1 MQVVEDPLRALS
13 NEPSASSFGFVKP
26 LLETPRTVSF
36 VSEEQISLFGV
47 SAVEDL
53 MRVVPGTYT
62 TTRYGLQGGINVR
75 GVSADMYY
83 RGMKRLNMQG
93 HVRTV
98 LSAMDGIEVVKGPPS
113 PIYGMGKIGG
123 YTNLT
128 PKSSRAKTGT
138 YLPGTTGFY
147 QIAGGAYGRME
158 GQLGVGGPVSLGN
171 KQAGFY
177 GFVMLE
183 DSDTYIKQV
192 GVQQRFGQITMSV
205 ENFVG
210 PFRLEAGGQAQ
221 NSITSGA
228 YMNRVTQALVDNG
241 DYVSGQPM
249 VNMDVNGDGQI
260 GYVEQ
265 YQASPVR
272 GNLSAG
278 NLTLSQRY
286 TWQRDTAGNL
296 VPFDSFAAVP
306 GIPATMLAYLQAH
319 PEINC
324 RAAEV
329 MRAMPAGGPLPTSG
343 QLPVGFALDPC
354 TVQTVKVDYRRNGAF
369 EREQNA
375 VQRLGYIDLIYDVN
389 PDFTVKNQMFYD
401 NIDSFKDSWLP
412 YGENQY
418 IKTIENKFTVTK
430 RIPDSWLP
438 DFVRINSLAS
448 ANYRRTSG
456 WIRSSGGDFDYR
468 QDVMFN
474 DGISYPE
481 HQVLDAVQQ
490 RHLCDRH
497 ARQQRPLVHVRR
509 TRRRPHVRHRPV
521 PQDEPAAG
529 RALRQ
534 VACHGAGRAAVQSA
548 GRHVRQSRP
557 LHRAGAGGQRQRFG
571 QVLEREHFVPVAVR
585 LPAVFHDGEFQ
596 PDARRLQQ
604 HRAGER
610 GARRA
615 HRRSRAAR
623 RPVSRAASS
632 AANSS
637 GPRPPT
643 SRRAPTWPR
652 RTTRLPEPKCPARWR
667 AASRPRSSGSRSAI
681 SIYRSTACGRS
692 LNTPSTPRRTSK

>member
-1 MQVVEDPLRALS
+1 MQPNSRSLLAAAIAAFFPAPRSTAVAQEAAAADSAADAKPKEAEEKSAADVAELSTMQVVEDPLRALS

-158 GQLGVGGPVSLGN
+158 GQLGVGGPVTLGN

-177 GFVMLE
+177 GFLMLE

-205 ENFVG
+205 ENFLG

-249 VNMDVNGDGQI
+249 VNMDVNGDGMI

-286 TWQRDTAGNL
+286 TWQRDSAGNL
-296 VPFDSFAAVP
+296 VPFDSFAAVA
-306 GIPATMLAYLQAH
+306 GHSGDHAG
-319 PEINC
+319 
-324 RAAEV
+324 V
-329 MRAMPAGGPLPTSG
+329 PAG
-343 QLPVGFALDPC
+343 
-354 TVQTVKVDYRRNGAF
+354 
-369 EREQNA
+369 
-375 VQRLGYIDLIYDVN
+375 
-389 PDFTVKNQMFYD
+389 
-401 NIDSFKDSWLP
+401 
-412 YGENQY
+412 
-418 IKTIENKFTVTK
+418 
-430 RIPDSWLP
+430 
-438 DFVRINSLAS
+438 AS
-448 ANYRRTSG
+448 
-456 WIRSSGGDFDYR
+456 
-468 QDVMFN
+468 
-474 DGISYPE
+474 
-481 HQVLDAVQQ
+481 
-490 RHLCDRH
+490 
-497 ARQQRPLVHVRR
+497 
-509 TRRRPHVRHRPV
+509 
-521 PQDEPAAG
+521 
-529 RALRQ
+529 
-534 VACHGAGRAAVQSA
+534 
-548 GRHVRQSRP
+548 
-557 LHRAGAGGQRQRFG
+557 
-571 QVLEREHFVPVAVR
+571 
-585 LPAVFHDGEFQ
+585 
-596 PDARRLQQ
+596 
-604 HRAGER
+604 
-610 GARRA
+610 
-615 HRRSRAAR
+615 
-623 RPVSRAASS
+623 
-632 AANSS
+632 
-637 GPRPPT
+637 
-643 SRRAPTWPR
+643 
-652 RTTRLPEPKCPARWR
+652 
-667 AASRPRSSGSRSAI
+667 
-681 SIYRSTACGRS
+681 
-692 LNTPSTPRRTSK
+692 